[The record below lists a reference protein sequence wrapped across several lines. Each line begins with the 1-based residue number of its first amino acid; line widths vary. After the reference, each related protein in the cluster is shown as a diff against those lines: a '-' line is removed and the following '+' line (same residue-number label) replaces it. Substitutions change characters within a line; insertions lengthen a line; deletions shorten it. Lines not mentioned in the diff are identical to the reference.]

1 MRVRRLKVEYKLV
14 PQEKARE
21 NLDVL
26 LGLFTVM
33 YGTEAGVDL
42 VLIQTFL
49 LYYVNQVILMLTS
62 IFQGQFSQQRKRG
75 LYQKKV
81 TVSLTFTRRRGCLVH
96 D

>member
-1 MRVRRLKVEYKLV
+1 MRVRKLKVEYKLV

-62 IFQGQFSQQRKRG
+62 VFQGQFP
-75 LYQKKV
+75 
-81 TVSLTFTRRRGCLVH
+81 
-96 D
+96 

>member
-1 MRVRRLKVEYKLV
+1 MRVRKLKVEYKLV
-14 PQEKARE
+14 LQEKPRE

-26 LGLFTVM
+26 LGLFTVV

-62 IFQGQFSQQRKRG
+62 IFQGQFP
-75 LYQKKV
+75 
-81 TVSLTFTRRRGCLVH
+81 
-96 D
+96 

>member
-1 MRVRRLKVEYKLV
+1 MRVRKLKVEYKLV

-49 LYYVNQVILMLTS
+49 LYYVIQVILMLTS
-62 IFQGQFSQQRKRG
+62 IFQGQFP
-75 LYQKKV
+75 
-81 TVSLTFTRRRGCLVH
+81 
-96 D
+96 